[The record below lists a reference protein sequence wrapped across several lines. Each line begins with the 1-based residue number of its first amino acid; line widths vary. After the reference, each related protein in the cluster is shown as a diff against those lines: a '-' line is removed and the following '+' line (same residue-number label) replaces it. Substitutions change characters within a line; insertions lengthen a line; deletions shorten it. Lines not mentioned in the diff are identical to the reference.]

1 MAVNL
6 GDLLVRENLITRQQL
21 RQALEFQRV
30 HGGRLG
36 YCLIQL
42 GWVTGDD
49 ISSILCRQF
58 GLPSINLPFFKVDP
72 SIVKLIPPETARKYQ
87 VLPLSREG
95 STLTVAT
102 IDPTD
107 VLAMDD
113 LQFMT
118 GFTIEPVVAAESAI
132 RGAIRTHYGAGRP
145 PELKQGDAGVSVESG
160 PTATRDQP
168 ESGRA
173 RQASV
178 AMEDLGR
185 AAREAPVVKLVNRIL
200 SSALK
205 QGASDIHIE
214 PYEHELR
221 VRFRIDGLLSTFMT
235 PPRSQKD
242 AVTSR
247 IKIMAKLDI
256 SEKRLPQ
263 DGRMKIRLTKEGR
276 VGDLDL
282 RVSVLPT
289 LHGEK
294 VVLRLLDRDRLMLDM
309 TQLGFEPNSL
319 RRFEAAILKPY
330 GMVLVTGPTGS
341 GKTSTLYSSIT
352 RLNRMETN
360 ILTAEDPVEFNL
372 PGINQVQVREQI
384 GLTFATALRAFLR
397 QDPNIVLVGEVRD
410 LETAEIAIKAALTG
424 HLVLSTLH
432 TNDAASTVSRLT
444 NMGVEPFLVATS
456 VQVICA
462 QRLVR
467 RICRQC
473 RQAAEPPVESLIE
486 AGFSPSEAPEILTYR
501 GRGCDACNHTGYK
514 GRVGLFEVME
524 IGDGLRELVL
534 RGGTS
539 AQLKRMAIQ
548 DGMITLRASGLQKIR
563 DGVTTLEEILRE
575 TAR

>member
-6 GDLLVRENLITRQQL
+6 GDLLVRENLISRQQL
-21 RQALEFQRV
+21 RQALEYQKV

-36 YCLIQL
+36 YCLIRL
-42 GWVTGDD
+42 GCLTGED
-49 ISSILCRQF
+49 ISAVLCRQF

-72 SIVKLIPPETARKYQ
+72 SVVKLIPPETARKYQ

-95 STLTVAT
+95 TTLTVAT

-118 GFTIEPVVAAESAI
+118 GFTIEPVVAAESAV
-132 RGAIRTHYGAGRP
+132 RGAIRKHYGGGRNLEVGKGGAGAP
-145 PELKQGDAGVSVESG
+145 VESG
-160 PTATRDQP
+160 PTSRDEP
-168 ESGRA
+168 ERGRA
-173 RQASV
+173 NQAPAAV
-178 AMEDLGR
+178 EDLGQ

-214 PYEHELR
+214 PYEQELR
-221 VRFRIDGLLSTFMT
+221 VRFRIDGLLSTVMT
-235 PPRSQKD
+235 PPLSQKD

-263 DGRMKIRLTKEGR
+263 DGRMKIRLTREGR

-309 TQLGFEPNSL
+309 TQLGFEPDSL
-319 RRFEAAILKPY
+319 RRFESAILKPY

-372 PGINQVQVREQI
+372 PGINQVQVKEQI

-456 VQVICA
+456 VHLICA

-473 RQAAEPPVESLIE
+473 RQADELPVESLID
-486 AGFSPSEAPEILTYR
+486 AGFSPSEARNILTYR

-524 IGDGLRELVL
+524 IGDGLRELIL
-534 RGGTS
+534 RGGHS
-539 AQLKRMAIQ
+539 AQLKRAAIQ
-548 DGMITLRASGLQKIR
+548 EGMITLRASGLQKIR
-563 DGVTTLEEILRE
+563 DGVTTLGEILRE

>member
-1 MAVNL
+1 MAARL
-6 GDLLVRENLITRQQL
+6 GDLLVREKLISRQQL
-21 RQALEFQRV
+21 RQALEYQRV

-42 GWVTGDD
+42 GWVTGED
-49 ISSILCRQF
+49 ISAILCRQF
-58 GLPSINLPFFKVDP
+58 GLPSINLSFFKVDP
-72 SIVKLIPPETARKYQ
+72 SVVKLIPPETAWKYQ

-102 IDPTD
+102 IDPSD

-132 RGAIRTHYGAGRP
+132 RGAIRKHYGDDGRTL
-145 PELKQGDAGVSVESG
+145 ELKQGVGEASAESVPAVVREPGRDSSPEGRIATEGPGQAAG
-160 PTATRDQP
+160 
-168 ESGRA
+168 
-173 RQASV
+173 
-178 AMEDLGR
+178 
-185 AAREAPVVKLVNRIL
+185 EAPVVKLVNRIL
-200 SSALK
+200 SSALT

-214 PYEHELR
+214 PYEQELR
-221 VRFRIDGLLSTFMT
+221 VRFRIDGLLSTVMT
-235 PPRSQKD
+235 PALSQKD
-242 AVTSR
+242 ALTSR

-263 DGRMKIRLTKEGR
+263 DGRTKIRLTKEGR

-309 TQLGFEPNSL
+309 TRLGFEPDSL
-319 RRFEAAILKPY
+319 RRFESAILKPY

-372 PGINQVQVREQI
+372 PGINQVQVKEQI

-444 NMGVEPFLVATS
+444 NMGVEPFLVASS
-456 VQVICA
+456 VHLICA

-467 RICRQC
+467 RTCRQC

-486 AGFSPSEAPEILTYR
+486 AGFSPSEAPEIRTYR

-524 IGDGLRELVL
+524 IGDGLRELIL
-534 RGGTS
+534 RGGT
-539 AQLKRMAIQ
+539 ATQLKRMAIQ

>member
-6 GDLLVRENLITRQQL
+6 GDLLVRENLISRQQL
-21 RQALEFQRV
+21 RQALEYQKV

-36 YCLIQL
+36 YCLIRL
-42 GWVTGDD
+42 GCLTGED
-49 ISSILCRQF
+49 ISAVLCRQF

-72 SIVKLIPPETARKYQ
+72 SVVKLIPPETARKYQ

-95 STLTVAT
+95 TTLTVAT

-118 GFTIEPVVAAESAI
+118 GFTIEPVVAAESAV
-132 RGAIRTHYGAGRP
+132 RGAIRKHYGGGRNLEVGKGGAGAP
-145 PELKQGDAGVSVESG
+145 VESG
-160 PTATRDQP
+160 PTSRDEP
-168 ESGRA
+168 ERGRA
-173 RQASV
+173 NQAPAAV
-178 AMEDLGR
+178 EDLGQ

-214 PYEHELR
+214 PYEQELR
-221 VRFRIDGLLSTFMT
+221 VRFRIDGLLSTVMT
-235 PPRSQKD
+235 PPLSQKD

-263 DGRMKIRLTKEGR
+263 DGRMKIRLTREGR

-294 VVLRLLDRDRLMLDM
+294 VVLRLLDRDRLMFDM
-309 TQLGFEPNSL
+309 TQLGFESDSL
-319 RRFEAAILKPY
+319 QRFESAILKPY

-372 PGINQVQVREQI
+372 PGINQVQVKEQI

-456 VQVICA
+456 VHLICA

-473 RQAAEPPVESLIE
+473 RQADELPVESLID
-486 AGFSPSEAPEILTYR
+486 AGFSPSEARNILTYR

-524 IGDGLRELVL
+524 IGDGLRELIL
-534 RGGTS
+534 RGGHS
-539 AQLKRMAIQ
+539 AQLKRAAIQ
-548 DGMITLRASGLQKIR
+548 EGMITLRASGLQKIR
-563 DGVTTLEEILRE
+563 DGVTTLGEILRE

>member
-1 MAVNL
+1 MPVNL
-6 GDLLVRENLITRQQL
+6 GDLLVRENLISRQQL
-21 RQALEFQRV
+21 RQALEYQRV

-42 GWVTGDD
+42 GWVTGED
-49 ISSILCRQF
+49 ISAILCRQF
-58 GLPSINLPFFKVDP
+58 GLPSINLPVFKVNP
-72 SIVKLIPPETARKYQ
+72 SVVRLIPPETARKYQ

-132 RGAIRTHYGAGRP
+132 RGAIRKHYGGGRTR
-145 PELKQGDAGVSVESG
+145 ETRQGGEGASVESV
-160 PTATRDQP
+160 PAARDELERGKAKP
-168 ESGRA
+168 A
-173 RQASV
+173 PV
-178 AMEDLGR
+178 AIDDRGQ

-214 PYEHELR
+214 PYEQELR
-221 VRFRIDGLLSTFMT
+221 VRFRIDGLLSTVMT
-235 PPRSQKD
+235 PPLNQKD

-263 DGRMKIRLTKEGR
+263 DGRMKIRLTREGR

-309 TQLGFEPNSL
+309 TQLGFEPDSL
-319 RRFEAAILKPY
+319 RRFESAILKPY

-372 PGINQVQVREQI
+372 PGINQVQVKEQI

-456 VQVICA
+456 VHLICA

-473 RQAAEPPVESLIE
+473 RQAAEPPVESLID
-486 AGFSPSEAPEILTYR
+486 AGFDPSEASRIPTYR

-524 IGDGLRELVL
+524 IGDGLRDLIL

-539 AQLKRMAIQ
+539 AQLKQMAIR
-548 DGMITLRASGLQKIR
+548 DGMSTLRASGLQKIR

-575 TAR
+575 TAG

>member
-1 MAVNL
+1 MPVNL
-6 GDLLVRENLITRQQL
+6 GDLLVRENLISRQQL
-21 RQALEFQRV
+21 RRALEYQRV

-36 YCLIQL
+36 YCLIRL

-49 ISSILCRQF
+49 ISAILCRQF
-58 GLPSINLPFFKVDP
+58 GLPSINLPVFRVNP
-72 SIVKLIPPETARKYQ
+72 SVVRLIPPETARKYQ

-132 RGAIRTHYGAGRP
+132 RGAILKHYGGGRTR
-145 PELKQGDAGVSVESG
+145 ETGQGGADASVESV
-160 PTATRDQP
+160 PAARDELERGKAEP
-168 ESGRA
+168 APVAIDDRGEAA
-173 RQASV
+173 RQ
-178 AMEDLGR
+178 
-185 AAREAPVVKLVNRIL
+185 APVVKLVNRIL

-214 PYEHELR
+214 PYEQELR
-221 VRFRIDGLLSTFMT
+221 VRFRIDGLLSTVMT
-235 PPRSQKD
+235 PPLSQKD

-263 DGRMKIRLTKEGR
+263 DGRMKIRLTREGR

-309 TQLGFEPNSL
+309 TQLGFEPDSL
-319 RRFEAAILKPY
+319 RRFESAILKPY

-372 PGINQVQVREQI
+372 PGINQVQVKEQI

-456 VQVICA
+456 VHLICA

-473 RQAAEPPVESLIE
+473 RQAAEPPVESLID
-486 AGFSPSEAPEILTYR
+486 AGFDPSEASRIPTYR

-524 IGDGLRELVL
+524 IGDGLRDLIL

-539 AQLKRMAIQ
+539 TQLKRMAIQ

-563 DGVTTLEEILRE
+563 DGVTTLDEILRE

>member
-1 MAVNL
+1 MPVNL
-6 GDLLVRENLITRQQL
+6 GDLLVRESLISRQQL
-21 RQALEFQRV
+21 RRALEYQRV

-49 ISSILCRQF
+49 ISAVLCRQF
-58 GLPSINLPFFKVDP
+58 GLPSINLPVFRVNP
-72 SIVKLIPPETARKYQ
+72 SVVRLIPPETARKYQ

-132 RGAIRTHYGAGRP
+132 RGAIRKHYGGGRAR
-145 PELKQGDAGVSVESG
+145 ETRQGGADASVESV
-160 PTATRDQP
+160 PAARDELERDRAEP
-168 ESGRA
+168 APVAIDDRGEAA
-173 RQASV
+173 RQ
-178 AMEDLGR
+178 
-185 AAREAPVVKLVNRIL
+185 APVVKLVNRIL
-200 SSALK
+200 SSALE

-214 PYEHELR
+214 PYEQELR
-221 VRFRIDGLLSTFMT
+221 VRFRIDGLLSTVMT
-235 PPRSQKD
+235 PPLSQKD

-263 DGRMKIRLTKEGR
+263 DGRMKIRLNREGR

-309 TQLGFEPNSL
+309 TQLGFEPDSL
-319 RRFEAAILKPY
+319 RRFESAILKPY

-372 PGINQVQVREQI
+372 PGINQVQVKEQI

-456 VQVICA
+456 VHLICA

-473 RQAAEPPVESLIE
+473 RQAAEPPVESLID
-486 AGFSPSEAPEILTYR
+486 AGFDPSEASRIPTYR

-524 IGDGLRELVL
+524 IGDGLRDLIL

-539 AQLKRMAIQ
+539 TQLKRMAIQ
-548 DGMITLRASGLQKIR
+548 EGMITLRASGLQKIR
-563 DGVTTLEEILRE
+563 DGVTTLDEILRE

>member
-1 MAVNL
+1 MAVKL
-6 GDLLVRENLITRQQL
+6 GDLLVRENLISRQQL
-21 RQALEFQRV
+21 RQALEYQKV

-36 YCLIQL
+36 YCLIRL
-42 GWVTGDD
+42 GWVTGED
-49 ISSILCRQF
+49 ISAILCRQF

-72 SIVKLIPPETARKYQ
+72 SVVKLIPPETARKYQ

-95 STLTVAT
+95 STLAVAT
-102 IDPTD
+102 VDPSD

-132 RGAIRTHYGAGRP
+132 RGAIRKHYGAGP
-145 PELKQGDAGVSVESG
+145 TLELKQGGAGASVGDG
-160 PTATRDQP
+160 PAARDEP
-168 ESGRA
+168 ERGRA
-173 RQASV
+173 GQAPV
-178 AMEDLGR
+178 AMEDPGQ

-214 PYEHELR
+214 PYEQELR
-221 VRFRIDGLLSTFMT
+221 VRFRIDGLLSTIMT
-235 PPRSQKD
+235 PPLSQKD

-247 IKIMAKLDI
+247 IKVMANLDI

-309 TQLGFEPNSL
+309 TQLGFEPDSL
-319 RRFEAAILKPY
+319 RRFESAILKPY

-372 PGINQVQVREQI
+372 PGINQVQVKEQI
-384 GLTFATALRAFLR
+384 GFTFATALRSFLR
-397 QDPNIVLVGEVRD
+397 QDPNIVLVGEMRD

-456 VQVICA
+456 VHLICA

-473 RQAAEPPVESLIE
+473 RQAARPPVESLID
-486 AGFSPSEAPEILTYR
+486 AGFSASEAPEIVTYR

-524 IGDGLRELVL
+524 IGDGLRELIL
-534 RGGTS
+534 RGGNST
-539 AQLKRMAIQ
+539 QLKQTAIR

-575 TAR
+575 TAG

>member
-6 GDLLVRENLITRQQL
+6 GDLLVRENLISRQQL
-21 RQALEFQRV
+21 RQALEYQRG

-42 GWVTGDD
+42 GWVTGED
-49 ISSILCRQF
+49 ISAILCRQF

-107 VLAMDD
+107 ILAMDD

-132 RGAIRTHYGAGRP
+132 RGAIRKHYGAGLAL
-145 PELKQGDAGVSVESG
+145 ELKQGGAGASVESRE
-160 PTATRDQP
+160 AARDEP
-168 ESGRA
+168 ERGGGK
-173 RQASV
+173 QAPAAV
-178 AMEDLGR
+178 EDLGQ

-214 PYEHELR
+214 PYEQELR
-221 VRFRIDGLLSTFMT
+221 VRFRIDGLLSTVMT
-235 PPRSQKD
+235 PPLSQKD

-276 VGDLDL
+276 VADLDL

-309 TQLGFEPNSL
+309 TQLGFEPDSL

-372 PGINQVQVREQI
+372 PGINQVQVKEQI
-384 GLTFATALRAFLR
+384 GLTFAAALRAFLR

-432 TNDAASTVSRLT
+432 TNDAASTVSRLA

-456 VQVICA
+456 VHLICA

-473 RQAAEPPVESLIE
+473 RQAAELPVESLIE
-486 AGFSPSEAPEILTYR
+486 AGFSPSEAPEILTCR
-501 GRGCDACNHTGYK
+501 GRGCDACNYTGYK

-524 IGDGLRELVL
+524 IGDVLRELIL

-539 AQLKRMAIQ
+539 AQLKQTAIQ

-563 DGVTTLEEILRE
+563 DGITTLEEILRE

>member
-1 MAVNL
+1 MAANL
-6 GDLLVRENLITRQQL
+6 GDLLVRENLISRQQL
-21 RQALEFQRV
+21 RQALEYQRV

-36 YCLIQL
+36 YCLIRL
-42 GWVTGDD
+42 GWVSGED
-49 ISSILCRQF
+49 ISAILCRQF

-72 SIVKLIPPETARKYQ
+72 SVVKLIPPETARKYQ
-87 VLPLSREG
+87 VLPLSRKG
-95 STLTVAT
+95 STLTVAA

-132 RGAIRTHYGAGRP
+132 RAAVRKHYGGGPTQELEPAG
-145 PELKQGDAGVSVESG
+145 AGASLESG
-160 PTATRDQP
+160 PAARDDLERSRAT
-168 ESGRA
+168 
-173 RQASV
+173 QAPV
-178 AMEDLGR
+178 AMEDAGQ
-185 AAREAPVVKLVNRIL
+185 ATEEAPVVKLVNRIL

-214 PYEHELR
+214 PYEQELR
-221 VRFRIDGLLSTFMT
+221 VRFRIDGLLSTVMT
-235 PPRSQKD
+235 PPLSQKD

-247 IKIMAKLDI
+247 IKILAKLDI

-263 DGRMKIRLTKEGR
+263 DGRMKIRLAREGR
-276 VGDLDL
+276 VADLDL

-294 VVLRLLDRDRLMLDM
+294 VVLRLLDRDRLVLDM
-309 TQLGFEPNSL
+309 TRLGFEPDSL
-319 RRFEAAILKPY
+319 RRFESAILKPY

-372 PGINQVQVREQI
+372 PGINQVQVKEPI
-384 GLTFATALRAFLR
+384 GLSFATALRAFLR
-397 QDPNIVLVGEVRD
+397 QDPNIVLVGEMRD

-456 VQVICA
+456 VHLICA

-486 AGFSPSEAPEILTYR
+486 AGFSPSEAPEILTWR
-501 GRGCDACNHTGYK
+501 GPGCDACNRTGYK

-524 IGDGLRELVL
+524 IGDGLRELIL
-534 RGGTS
+534 RGGTA
-539 AQLKRMAIQ
+539 AQLKQMAIRE
-548 DGMITLRASGLQKIR
+548 GMITLRASGLQKIR

>member
-6 GDLLVRENLITRQQL
+6 GDLLVRENLISRQQL
-21 RQALEFQRV
+21 RQALAYQKV

-36 YCLIQL
+36 HCLIRL
-42 GWVTGDD
+42 GWVTGED
-49 ISSILCRQF
+49 ISAILCRQF

-72 SIVKLIPPETARKYQ
+72 SAVKLIPPETARKYQ

-95 STLTVAT
+95 TTLTVAT

-107 VLAMDD
+107 VPAMDD

-118 GFTIEPVVAAESAI
+118 GFTIEPVVAAESAV
-132 RGAIRTHYGAGRP
+132 RGAIRKHYGPGP
-145 PELKQGDAGVSVESG
+145 TLELKQAGAGGTVESG
-160 PTATRDQP
+160 PGVRDEP
-168 ESGRA
+168 ERDRA
-173 RQASV
+173 GQAPV
-178 AMEDLGR
+178 AMEDPGQT
-185 AAREAPVVKLVNRIL
+185 AGEAPVVQLVNRIL

-214 PYEHELR
+214 PYEQELR
-221 VRFRIDGLLSTFMT
+221 VRFRIDGLLSTVMT
-235 PPRSQKD
+235 PPLSQKD

-263 DGRMKIRLTKEGR
+263 DGRMKIRLTNEGR
-276 VGDLDL
+276 AGDLDL

-309 TQLGFEPNSL
+309 TQLGFEPDSL
-319 RRFEAAILKPY
+319 RRFESAILKPY

-372 PGINQVQVREQI
+372 TGINQLQVKEQI

-397 QDPNIVLVGEVRD
+397 QDPNIVLVGEMRD

-432 TNDAASTVSRLT
+432 TNDAASTVIRLT
-444 NMGVEPFLVATS
+444 NMGVEPFLVASS
-456 VQVICA
+456 VHLICA

-473 RQAAEPPVESLIE
+473 RQAAQPPVESLIE
-486 AGFSPSEAPEILTYR
+486 AGFSPSEAPAVLTYR

-524 IGDGLRELVL
+524 IGDGLRELIL
-534 RGGTS
+534 RGGSS
-539 AQLKRMAIQ
+539 AQLKQTAIQ

>member
-6 GDLLVRENLITRQQL
+6 GDLLVRENLISRQQL
-21 RQALEFQRV
+21 RQAVEYQRI

-42 GWVTGDD
+42 GWVTGED
-49 ISSILCRQF
+49 ISAILCRQF

-72 SIVKLIPPETARKYQ
+72 SSVKLIPPETARKYQ
-87 VLPLSREG
+87 VLPLSRDG

-118 GFTIEPVVAAESAI
+118 GFTIEPVVAAESAV
-132 RGAIRTHYGAGRP
+132 RGAIRKHYGGGRSL
-145 PELKQGDAGVSVESG
+145 ELKQGGAGSSVESR
-160 PTATRDQP
+160 AASRDEP
-168 ESGRA
+168 ERGRA
-173 RQASV
+173 EQAPA
-178 AMEDLGR
+178 AMEDLGQ

-214 PYEHELR
+214 PYEQELR
-221 VRFRIDGLLSTFMT
+221 VRFRIDGRLSTVMT
-235 PPRSQKD
+235 PPLSQKD

-263 DGRMKIRLTKEGR
+263 DGRMKIRLAKGGR

-309 TQLGFEPNSL
+309 TQLGFEPDSL

-352 RLNRMETN
+352 SLNRMETN

-372 PGINQVQVREQI
+372 PGINQVQVKEQI

-410 LETAEIAIKAALTG
+410 LETAEIAIRAALTG

-432 TNDAASTVSRLT
+432 TNDAASTVSRLA

-456 VQVICA
+456 VHLICA

-473 RQAAEPPVESLIE
+473 RQAAELPVESLIE

-524 IGDGLRELVL
+524 IGDGLRELIL

-539 AQLKRMAIQ
+539 ARLKQMAIQ

>member
-1 MAVNL
+1 MAAKL
-6 GDLLVRENLITRQQL
+6 GDLLVQENLISRQQL
-21 RQALEFQRV
+21 RRALEYQRV

-42 GWVTGDD
+42 GWVTGED
-49 ISSILCRQF
+49 ISAILCRQF
-58 GLPSINLPFFKVDP
+58 GLPSINLPVFEVDP
-72 SIVKLIPPETARKYQ
+72 SVVGLIPPETARKYQ

-95 STLTVAT
+95 STLTIAT

-107 VLAMDD
+107 VPAMDD

-132 RGAIRTHYGAGRP
+132 REAIRKHYGGGRSL
-145 PELKQGDAGVSVESG
+145 ELEQGDGETTAGSG
-160 PTATRDQP
+160 LPAGSEPGRGRSADGAAATAD
-168 ESGRA
+168 SG
-173 RQASV
+173 
-178 AMEDLGR
+178 L
-185 AAREAPVVKLVNRIL
+185 AAEEAPVVKLVNRIL
-200 SSALK
+200 SAALE

-214 PYEHELR
+214 PYEREFR
-221 VRFRIDGLLSTFMT
+221 VRFRIDGLLSTVMT
-235 PPRSQKD
+235 PPLSLKD

-247 IKIMAKLDI
+247 IKIMAQMDI

-263 DGRMKIRLTKEGR
+263 DGRMKIRLKKEGR
-276 VGDLDL
+276 GGDLDL

-294 VVLRLLDRDRLMLDM
+294 VVLRLLDRDRLMLEM
-309 TQLGFEPNSL
+309 TQLGFEPRSL
-319 RRFEAAILKPY
+319 RKFESAILKPY

-352 RLNRMETN
+352 RLNRTETN

-372 PGINQVQVREQI
+372 PGINQVQVKEQI
-384 GLTFATALRAFLR
+384 GLTFAAALRAFLR

-410 LETAEIAIKAALTG
+410 LETAEIAVKAALTG

-456 VQVICA
+456 VHLICA

-473 RQAAEPPVESLIE
+473 RQATEPPVESLIE
-486 AGFSPSEAPEILTYR
+486 AGFPPREAPEIPTCR
-501 GRGCDACNHTGYK
+501 GRGCDACNHSGYK

-524 IGDGLRELVL
+524 IGDGLRELIL

-539 AQLKRMAIQ
+539 AQIRQRAVQ
-548 DGMITLRASGLQKIR
+548 EGMITLRASGLQKIR
-563 DGVTTLEEILRE
+563 DGVTTLEEVLRE
-575 TAR
+575 TVW

>member
-6 GDLLVRENLITRQQL
+6 GDLLVRENLISPQQL
-21 RQALEFQRV
+21 RQALEYQKV

-36 YCLIQL
+36 YCLIRL
-42 GWVTGDD
+42 GWVTGED
-49 ISSILCRQF
+49 ISAILCRQF

-72 SIVKLIPPETARKYQ
+72 SVVKLIPPETARKYQ

-95 STLTVAT
+95 TTLTVAAV
-102 IDPTD
+102 DPTD

-118 GFTIEPVVAAESAI
+118 GFTIEPVVAAESAV
-132 RGAIRTHYGAGRP
+132 RGAIRKHYGAGRT
-145 PELKQGDAGVSVESG
+145 LDRKQKASGASLESG
-160 PTATRDQP
+160 PAVRDEP
-168 ESGRA
+168 ERRRT
-173 RQASV
+173 RQAPV
-178 AMEDLGR
+178 AMEDLGQ
-185 AAREAPVVKLVNRIL
+185 AAREAPVVNLVNRIL
-200 SSALK
+200 SGALK

-214 PYEHELR
+214 PYEQELR
-221 VRFRIDGLLSTFMT
+221 VRFRIDGLLSTVMT
-235 PPRSQKD
+235 PPLSQKD

-263 DGRMKIRLTKEGR
+263 DGRMKIRLAKEGR
-276 VGDLDL
+276 VADLDL

-309 TQLGFEPNSL
+309 TQLGFEPDSL
-319 RRFEAAILKPY
+319 RRFESAILKPY

-372 PGINQVQVREQI
+372 PGINQVQVKEQI
-384 GLTFATALRAFLR
+384 GLTFATALRSFLR
-397 QDPNIVLVGEVRD
+397 QDPNIVLVGEMRD

-432 TNDAASTVSRLT
+432 TNDAATTVSRLT

-456 VQVICA
+456 VHLICA

-473 RQAAEPPVESLIE
+473 RQAAEPPIESLID
-486 AGFSPSEAPEILTYR
+486 AGFSPAEAPEIATYR

-524 IGDGLRELVL
+524 IGDGLRELIL
-534 RGGTS
+534 RGGNS
-539 AQLKRMAIQ
+539 ARLKQAAIR

-575 TAR
+575 TAG

>member
-1 MAVNL
+1 MAAKL
-6 GDLLVRENLITRQQL
+6 GDLLVTENLITRQQL
-21 RQALEFQRV
+21 GKALEYQRV
-30 HGGRLG
+30 RGGRLG

-42 GWVTGDD
+42 GWVTGED
-49 ISSILCRQF
+49 ISAILSRQF
-58 GLPSINLPFFKVDP
+58 GLPSINLPFFEVDP
-72 SIVKLIPPETARKYQ
+72 SIVKLIPLETARKYQ
-87 VLPLSREG
+87 VLPLSRAG
-95 STLTVAT
+95 STLTIAT

-107 VLAMDD
+107 VFAIDD

-118 GFTIEPVVAAESAI
+118 GFTIEPVVVAESAI
-132 RGAIRTHYGAGRP
+132 REAIQKYYGAGP
-145 PELKQGDAGVSVESG
+145 TPELKQGGAGATVESG
-160 PTATRDQP
+160 QPAGSEPGMGSATDRLIPP
-168 ESGRA
+168 ENSG
-173 RQASV
+173 QAD
-178 AMEDLGR
+178 E
-185 AAREAPVVKLVNRIL
+185 EAPIVKLVNRIL

-214 PYEHELR
+214 PYEQELR
-221 VRFRIDGLLSTFMT
+221 VRFRIDGLLSTVMT
-235 PPRSQKD
+235 PPLSLKD

-263 DGRMKIRLTKEGR
+263 DGRMKIRMKKEGR

-309 TQLGFEPNSL
+309 TQLGFESESL
-319 RRFEAAILKPY
+319 RRFESAILKPY

-352 RLNRMETN
+352 RLNRTDTN

-372 PGINQVQVREQI
+372 PGINQVQVKEQI

-444 NMGVEPFLVATS
+444 NMGVESFLVATS
-456 VQVICA
+456 VHLICA
-462 QRLVR
+462 QRLIR

-473 RQAAEPPVESLIE
+473 RQADDPPVEALID
-486 AGFSPSEAPEILTYR
+486 AGFAPAEAREILTYR

-514 GRVGLFEVME
+514 GRLGLFEVME
-524 IGDGLRELVL
+524 IGDGLRELIL
-534 RGGTS
+534 RGGSS
-539 AQLKRMAIQ
+539 AQLKQKAIQ
-548 DGMITLRASGLQKIR
+548 GGMITLRASGLQKIR
-563 DGVTTLEEILRE
+563 DGVTTLEEVLRE
-575 TAR
+575 TVK

>member
-1 MAVNL
+1 MAVKL
-6 GDLLVRENLITRQQL
+6 GDLLVRENLISRQQL
-21 RQALEFQRV
+21 RQALEYQKV

-36 YCLIQL
+36 YCLIRL
-42 GWVTGDD
+42 GWVTGED
-49 ISSILCRQF
+49 ISAILCRQF

-72 SIVKLIPPETARKYQ
+72 SVVNLIPPATARKYQ

-95 STLTVAT
+95 TTLTVAT

-132 RGAIRTHYGAGRP
+132 RGAIRKHYGAGRTL
-145 PELKQGDAGVSVESG
+145 ELKEGGAGASVEGG
-160 PTATRDQP
+160 PAVVREPGRHSSPEGRIAT
-168 ESGRA
+168 
-173 RQASV
+173 
-178 AMEDLGR
+178 EDLGQ

-214 PYEHELR
+214 PYEQELR
-221 VRFRIDGLLSTFMT
+221 VRFRIDGLLRTVMT
-235 PPRSQKD
+235 PPLSQKD

-294 VVLRLLDRDRLMLDM
+294 VVLRLLDRDRLVLDM
-309 TQLGFEPNSL
+309 TQLGFEPDSL
-319 RRFEAAILKPY
+319 RRFESAILKPY

-372 PGINQVQVREQI
+372 PGINQVQVKEQI
-384 GLTFATALRAFLR
+384 GFTFATALRSFLR
-397 QDPNIVLVGEVRD
+397 QDPNIVLVGEMRD

-456 VQVICA
+456 VHLICA

-473 RQAAEPPVESLIE
+473 RQAARPPVESLIE
-486 AGFSPSEAPEILTYR
+486 AGFSPSDAPQIVTYR
-501 GRGCDACNHTGYK
+501 GRGCGACNHTGYK

-524 IGDGLRELVL
+524 IGDGLRELIL
-534 RGGTS
+534 RGGDS
-539 AQLKRMAIQ
+539 AQLKQTAIR

-575 TAR
+575 TAG

>member
-1 MAVNL
+1 MPVNL
-6 GDLLVRENLITRQQL
+6 GDLLVRENLISRQQL
-21 RQALEFQRV
+21 RQALEYRRV

-42 GWVTGDD
+42 GWVTGED
-49 ISSILCRQF
+49 ISAILCRQF
-58 GLPSINLPFFKVDP
+58 GLPSINLPVFKVHP
-72 SIVKLIPPETARKYQ
+72 SVVRLIPPETARKYQ

-132 RGAIRTHYGAGRP
+132 RGAIRKHYGGGRTREPRQGGAG
-145 PELKQGDAGVSVESG
+145 ASVESV
-160 PTATRDQP
+160 PAARDELERGKAKP
-168 ESGRA
+168 
-173 RQASV
+173 ASV
-178 AMEDLGR
+178 AVDDQGQ
-185 AAREAPVVKLVNRIL
+185 AAGEAPVVKLVNRIL
-200 SSALK
+200 ASALK

-214 PYEHELR
+214 PYEQELR
-221 VRFRIDGLLSTFMT
+221 VRFRIDGLLSTVMT
-235 PPRSQKD
+235 PPLSQKD

-247 IKIMAKLDI
+247 IKIMARLDI

-263 DGRMKIRLTKEGR
+263 DGRMKIRLTREGR

-309 TQLGFEPNSL
+309 TRLGFEPDSL
-319 RRFEAAILKPY
+319 RRFESAILKPY

-372 PGINQVQVREQI
+372 PGINQVQVKEQI

-456 VQVICA
+456 VHLICA

-473 RQAAEPPVESLIE
+473 RQAAEPPVESLID
-486 AGFSPSEAPEILTYR
+486 AGFDPSEAARIPTYR

-524 IGDGLRELVL
+524 IGDGLRDLIL
-534 RGGTS
+534 RGGT
-539 AQLKRMAIQ
+539 ATQLKRMAIR

-575 TAR
+575 TAG

>member
-1 MAVNL
+1 MPVNL
-6 GDLLVRENLITRQQL
+6 GDLLVRENLISRQQL
-21 RQALEFQRV
+21 RRALEYQRV

-49 ISSILCRQF
+49 ISAILCRQF
-58 GLPSINLPFFKVDP
+58 GLPSINLPVFRVNP
-72 SIVKLIPPETARKYQ
+72 SVVRLIPPETARKYQ

-132 RGAIRTHYGAGRP
+132 RGAIQKHYGGGRAR
-145 PELKQGDAGVSVESG
+145 ETGQGGADASVESV
-160 PTATRDQP
+160 PAARDELERDRAEP
-168 ESGRA
+168 APVAIDDRGEAA
-173 RQASV
+173 RQ
-178 AMEDLGR
+178 
-185 AAREAPVVKLVNRIL
+185 APVVKLVNRIL
-200 SSALK
+200 SSALE

-214 PYEHELR
+214 PYEQELR
-221 VRFRIDGLLSTFMT
+221 VRFRIDGLLSTVMT
-235 PPRSQKD
+235 PPLSQKD
-242 AVTSR
+242 ALTSR

-263 DGRMKIRLTKEGR
+263 DGRMKIRLTREGR

-309 TQLGFEPNSL
+309 TQLGFEPDSL
-319 RRFEAAILKPY
+319 RRFESAILKPY

-372 PGINQVQVREQI
+372 PGINQVQVKEQI

-456 VQVICA
+456 VHLICA

-473 RQAAEPPVESLIE
+473 RQAAEPPVESLID
-486 AGFSPSEAPEILTYR
+486 AGFDPSEASRIPTYR

-524 IGDGLRELVL
+524 IGDGLRDLIL

-539 AQLKRMAIQ
+539 TQLKRMAIQ

-563 DGVTTLEEILRE
+563 DGVTTLDEILRE

>member
-6 GDLLVRENLITRQQL
+6 GDLLVRENLISRQQL
-21 RQALEFQRV
+21 RQALEYQKV

-36 YCLIQL
+36 YCLIRL
-42 GWVTGDD
+42 GCVTGED
-49 ISSILCRQF
+49 ISAVLCRQF
-58 GLPSINLPFFKVDP
+58 GLPSINLPFFTVDP
-72 SIVKLIPPETARKYQ
+72 SVVKLIPPETARKYQ

-95 STLTVAT
+95 TTLTVAT

-132 RGAIRTHYGAGRP
+132 RGAIRKHYGGGRNLEVGKGGRGAP
-145 PELKQGDAGVSVESG
+145 VESG
-160 PTATRDQP
+160 PTSRDEP
-168 ESGRA
+168 ERGRA
-173 RQASV
+173 NQAPAAV
-178 AMEDLGR
+178 EDLGQ

-214 PYEHELR
+214 PYEQELR
-221 VRFRIDGLLSTFMT
+221 VRFRIDGLLSTVMT
-235 PPRSQKD
+235 PPLSQKD

-263 DGRMKIRLTKEGR
+263 DGRMKIRLAREGR

-294 VVLRLLDRDRLMLDM
+294 LVLRLLDRDRLMFDM
-309 TQLGFEPNSL
+309 TQLGFEPDSL
-319 RRFEAAILKPY
+319 RRFESAILKPY

-372 PGINQVQVREQI
+372 PGINQVQVKEQI

-456 VQVICA
+456 VHLICA

-473 RQAAEPPVESLIE
+473 RQADELPVESLIH
-486 AGFSPSEAPEILTYR
+486 AGFSPSEAREILTYR

-524 IGDGLRELVL
+524 IGDGLRELIL
-534 RGGTS
+534 RGGHS
-539 AQLKRMAIQ
+539 AQLKRTAIQ
-548 DGMITLRASGLQKIR
+548 EGMITLRASGLQKIR
-563 DGVTTLEEILRE
+563 DGVTTLGEILRE

>member
-1 MAVNL
+1 MAAKL
-6 GDLLVRENLITRQQL
+6 GDLLVTENLITRQQL
-21 RQALEFQRV
+21 GKALEYQRV
-30 HGGRLG
+30 RGGRLG

-42 GWVTGDD
+42 GWVTGED
-49 ISSILCRQF
+49 ISAILCRQF
-58 GLPSINLPFFKVDP
+58 GLPSINLPFFEVDP
-72 SIVKLIPPETARKYQ
+72 SIVKLIPLETARKYQ
-87 VLPLSREG
+87 VLPLSRAG
-95 STLTVAT
+95 STLTIAT

-107 VLAMDD
+107 VFAMDD

-118 GFTIEPVVAAESAI
+118 GFTIEPVVVAESAI
-132 RGAIRTHYGAGRP
+132 REAIQKYYGAGP
-145 PELKQGDAGVSVESG
+145 TPELKQGGAGATVESG
-160 PTATRDQP
+160 QPAGSEPGMGSATDRLIPP
-168 ESGRA
+168 EDSG
-173 RQASV
+173 QAD
-178 AMEDLGR
+178 E
-185 AAREAPVVKLVNRIL
+185 EAPVVKLVNRIL

-214 PYEHELR
+214 PYEQELR
-221 VRFRIDGLLSTFMT
+221 VRFRIDGLLSTVMT
-235 PPRSQKD
+235 PPLSLKD
-242 AVTSR
+242 TVTSR

-263 DGRMKIRLTKEGR
+263 DGRMKIRMKKEGR

-309 TQLGFEPNSL
+309 TQLGFESESL
-319 RRFEAAILKPY
+319 RRFESAILKPY

-352 RLNRMETN
+352 RLNRTDTN

-372 PGINQVQVREQI
+372 PGINQVQVKEQI

-444 NMGVEPFLVATS
+444 NMGVESFLVATS
-456 VQVICA
+456 VHLICA
-462 QRLVR
+462 QRLIR

-473 RQAAEPPVESLIE
+473 RQADDPPVEALID
-486 AGFSPSEAPEILTYR
+486 AGFAPSEAREILTYR

-524 IGDGLRELVL
+524 IGDGLRELIL
-534 RGGTS
+534 RGGSS
-539 AQLKRMAIQ
+539 AQLKQKAIQ
-548 DGMITLRASGLQKIR
+548 GGMITLRASGLQKIR
-563 DGVTTLEEILRE
+563 DGVTTLEEVLRE
-575 TAR
+575 TVK

>member
-6 GDLLVRENLITRQQL
+6 GDLLVRENLISRQQL
-21 RQALEFQRV
+21 RQALEYQKV

-36 YCLIQL
+36 YCLIRL
-42 GWVTGDD
+42 GWVTGEDV
-49 ISSILCRQF
+49 SAILCRQF

-72 SIVKLIPPETARKYQ
+72 SVVKLIPPETARKYQ

-95 STLTVAT
+95 TTLTVAA

-118 GFTIEPVVAAESAI
+118 GFTIEPVVAAESAV
-132 RGAIRTHYGAGRP
+132 RGAIRKHYGAARTL
-145 PELKQGDAGVSVESG
+145 ELEQGGTGASVESG
-160 PTATRDQP
+160 PAVRDEP
-168 ESGRA
+168 ERGRA
-173 RQASV
+173 RQAPV
-178 AMEDLGR
+178 ATEDPGQP
-185 AAREAPVVKLVNRIL
+185 AGEAPVVKLVNRIL

-214 PYEHELR
+214 PYEQELR
-221 VRFRIDGLLSTFMT
+221 VRFRIDGLLSTVMT
-235 PPRSQKD
+235 PPLSLKD

-247 IKIMAKLDI
+247 IKIMARLDI

-263 DGRMKIRLTKEGR
+263 DGRMKIRLAKEGR

-294 VVLRLLDRDRLMLDM
+294 VVLRLLDRDRLKLDM
-309 TQLGFEPNSL
+309 TQLGFEPDSL
-319 RRFEAAILKPY
+319 RRFESAILKPY

-372 PGINQVQVREQI
+372 PGINQVQVKEQI

-397 QDPNIVLVGEVRD
+397 QDPNIVLVGEMRD

-432 TNDAASTVSRLT
+432 TNDAASTVIRLT

-456 VQVICA
+456 VHLICA

-473 RQAAEPPVESLIE
+473 RQAAQPPVESLIE
-486 AGFSPSEAPEILTYR
+486 AGFSPSEASDILTCR
-501 GRGCDACNHTGYK
+501 GRGCEACNHTGYK

-524 IGDGLRELVL
+524 IGDGLRDLIL
-534 RGGTS
+534 RGGNS
-539 AQLKRMAIQ
+539 AQLKRAAIQ
-548 DGMITLRASGLQKIR
+548 EGMITLRASGLQKIR

-575 TAR
+575 TAG

>member
-1 MAVNL
+1 MPVNL
-6 GDLLVRENLITRQQL
+6 GDLLVRENLISRQQL
-21 RQALEFQRV
+21 RRALEYQRV

-49 ISSILCRQF
+49 ISAILCRQF
-58 GLPSINLPFFKVDP
+58 GLPSINLPVFRVNP
-72 SIVKLIPPETARKYQ
+72 SVVRLIPPETARKYQ

-132 RGAIRTHYGAGRP
+132 RGAILKHYGGGRTR
-145 PELKQGDAGVSVESG
+145 ETGQGGADPSVESV
-160 PTATRDQP
+160 PAARDELERDRAEP
-168 ESGRA
+168 APVAIDDRGEAA
-173 RQASV
+173 RQ
-178 AMEDLGR
+178 
-185 AAREAPVVKLVNRIL
+185 APVVKLVNRIL
-200 SSALK
+200 SSALE

-214 PYEHELR
+214 PYEQELR
-221 VRFRIDGLLSTFMT
+221 VRFRIDGLLSTVMT
-235 PPRSQKD
+235 PPLSQKD
-242 AVTSR
+242 ALTSR

-263 DGRMKIRLTKEGR
+263 DGRMKIRLTREGR

-309 TQLGFEPNSL
+309 TQLGFEPDSL
-319 RRFEAAILKPY
+319 RRFESAILKPY

-372 PGINQVQVREQI
+372 PGINQVQVKEQI

-456 VQVICA
+456 VHLICA

-473 RQAAEPPVESLIE
+473 RQAAEPPVESLID
-486 AGFSPSEAPEILTYR
+486 AGFDPSEASRIPTYR

-524 IGDGLRELVL
+524 IGDGLRDLIL

-539 AQLKRMAIQ
+539 TQLKRMAIQ

-563 DGVTTLEEILRE
+563 DGVTTLDEILRE

>member
-6 GDLLVRENLITRQQL
+6 GDLLVRENLISRQQL
-21 RQALEFQRV
+21 RQALEYQKV

-36 YCLIQL
+36 YCLIRL
-42 GWVTGDD
+42 GWVTGED
-49 ISSILCRQF
+49 ISAILCRQF

-72 SIVKLIPPETARKYQ
+72 SVVKLIPPATARKYQ
-87 VLPLSREG
+87 VLPLSRDG
-95 STLTVAT
+95 TTLTVAT

-132 RGAIRTHYGAGRP
+132 RGAIRKHYGAGPTLEGGAGASVGDGPAARDE
-145 PELKQGDAGVSVESG
+145 PERSRAKQA
-160 PTATRDQP
+160 P
-168 ESGRA
+168 
-173 RQASV
+173 V
-178 AMEDLGR
+178 AMEDPGQ

-214 PYEHELR
+214 PYEQELR
-221 VRFRIDGLLSTFMT
+221 VRFRIDGLLSTILT
-235 PPRSQKD
+235 PPLSQKD

-247 IKIMAKLDI
+247 IKVMANLDI

-309 TQLGFEPNSL
+309 TQLGFEPDSL
-319 RRFEAAILKPY
+319 RRFESAILKPY

-372 PGINQVQVREQI
+372 PGINQVQVKEQI
-384 GLTFATALRAFLR
+384 GFTFATALRSFLR
-397 QDPNIVLVGEVRD
+397 QDPNIVLVGEMRD

-456 VQVICA
+456 VHLICA

-473 RQAAEPPVESLIE
+473 RQADRPPVESLIE

-524 IGDGLRELVL
+524 IGDGLRELIL
-534 RGGTS
+534 RGGNS
-539 AQLKRMAIQ
+539 AQLKQTAIR

-575 TAR
+575 TAG

>member
-6 GDLLVRENLITRQQL
+6 GDLLVRENLISRQQL
-21 RQALEFQRV
+21 RQALDYQKV

-42 GWVTGDD
+42 GWVTGED
-49 ISSILCRQF
+49 ISAILCRQF

-72 SIVKLIPPETARKYQ
+72 SVVKLIPSATARKYQ

-95 STLTVAT
+95 TTLTVAT

-113 LQFMT
+113 LQFVT

-132 RGAIRTHYGAGRP
+132 RGAIRKHYGAGRTW
-145 PELKQGDAGVSVESG
+145 ELKQGDAGAPVGEG
-160 PTATRDQP
+160 PAARDGP
-168 ESGRA
+168 ERGRA
-173 RQASV
+173 KQAPV
-178 AMEDLGR
+178 AMEDPGQ

-205 QGASDIHIE
+205 EGASDIHIE
-214 PYEHELR
+214 PYEQELR
-221 VRFRIDGLLSTFMT
+221 VRFRIDGLLSTVMT
-235 PPRSQKD
+235 PPLSQKD

-263 DGRMKIRLTKEGR
+263 DGRMKIRLTREGR
-276 VGDLDL
+276 AGDLDL
-282 RVSVLPT
+282 RVSILPT
-289 LHGEK
+289 LHGER
-294 VVLRLLDRDRLMLDM
+294 VVLRLLDRDRLVLDM
-309 TQLGFEPNSL
+309 TQLGFEPDSL
-319 RRFEAAILKPY
+319 RRFESAILKPY

-372 PGINQVQVREQI
+372 PGINQVQVKEQI
-384 GLTFATALRAFLR
+384 GFTFATALRSFLR
-397 QDPNIVLVGEVRD
+397 QDPNIVLVGEMRD

-456 VQVICA
+456 VHLICA

-473 RQAAEPPVESLIE
+473 RQAAQPPVEGLID
-486 AGFSPSEAPEILTYR
+486 AGFSPSEAPRIAIYR
-501 GRGCDACNHTGYK
+501 GRG
-514 GRVGLFEVME
+514 
-524 IGDGLRELVL
+524 
-534 RGGTS
+534 
-539 AQLKRMAIQ
+539 
-548 DGMITLRASGLQKIR
+548 
-563 DGVTTLEEILRE
+563 
-575 TAR
+575 

>member
-1 MAVNL
+1 MPVNL
-6 GDLLVRENLITRQQL
+6 GDLLVRENLISRQQL
-21 RQALEFQRV
+21 RRALEYQRV

-36 YCLIQL
+36 YCLIRL

-49 ISSILCRQF
+49 ISAILCRQF
-58 GLPSINLPFFKVDP
+58 GLPSINLPVFRVNP
-72 SIVKLIPPETARKYQ
+72 SVVRLIPPETARKYQ

-118 GFTIEPVVAAESAI
+118 GFNIEPVVAAESAI
-132 RGAIRTHYGAGRP
+132 RGAILKHYGGGRTR
-145 PELKQGDAGVSVESG
+145 ETGQGGADASVESV
-160 PTATRDQP
+160 PAARDELEGGKAEP
-168 ESGRA
+168 APVAIDDRGEAA
-173 RQASV
+173 RQ
-178 AMEDLGR
+178 
-185 AAREAPVVKLVNRIL
+185 APVVKLVNRIL

-214 PYEHELR
+214 PYEQELR
-221 VRFRIDGLLSTFMT
+221 VRFRIDGLLSTVMT
-235 PPRSQKD
+235 PPLSQKD

-263 DGRMKIRLTKEGR
+263 DGRMKIRLTREGR

-309 TQLGFEPNSL
+309 TQLGFEPDSL
-319 RRFEAAILKPY
+319 RRFESAILKPY

-372 PGINQVQVREQI
+372 PGINQVQVKEQI

-456 VQVICA
+456 VHLICA

-473 RQAAEPPVESLIE
+473 RQAAEPPVESLID
-486 AGFSPSEAPEILTYR
+486 AGFDPSEASRIPTYR

-524 IGDGLRELVL
+524 IGDGLRDLIL

-539 AQLKRMAIQ
+539 TQLKRMAIQ

-563 DGVTTLEEILRE
+563 DGVTTLDEILRE

>member
-6 GDLLVRENLITRQQL
+6 GDLLVRENLISRQQL
-21 RQALEFQRV
+21 RQALEYQKV

-36 YCLIQL
+36 FCLIQL
-42 GWVTGDD
+42 GWVTGED
-49 ISSILCRQF
+49 ISAILCRQF
-58 GLPSINLPFFKVDP
+58 GLPSINLPFFKVDT
-72 SIVKLIPPETARKYQ
+72 SVVKLIPPATARKYQ

-95 STLTVAT
+95 TTLTVAT

-132 RGAIRTHYGAGRP
+132 RGAIRKHYGTGRTL
-145 PELKQGDAGVSVESG
+145 ELKQGGAGASVEGG
-160 PTATRDQP
+160 PAARDEP
-168 ESGRA
+168 ARGRA
-173 RQASV
+173 KQAPV
-178 AMEDLGR
+178 AMEDPGQD
-185 AAREAPVVKLVNRIL
+185 AREAPVVKLVNRIL

-214 PYEHELR
+214 PYEQELR
-221 VRFRIDGLLSTFMT
+221 VRFRIDGLLRTVMT
-235 PPRSQKD
+235 PPLSQKD

-263 DGRMKIRLTKEGR
+263 DGRMKIRLTREGR
-276 VGDLDL
+276 GEDLDL

-294 VVLRLLDRDRLMLDM
+294 VVLRLLDRDRLVLDM
-309 TQLGFEPNSL
+309 TQLGFEPDSL
-319 RRFEAAILKPY
+319 RRFESAIRKPY

-372 PGINQVQVREQI
+372 PGINQVQVKEQI
-384 GLTFATALRAFLR
+384 GFTFATALRSFLR
-397 QDPNIVLVGEVRD
+397 QDPNIVLVGEMRD

-444 NMGVEPFLVATS
+444 NMGVEPFLVASS
-456 VQVICA
+456 VHLICA

-473 RQAAEPPVESLIE
+473 RQAAQPPVESLIE
-486 AGFSPSEAPEILTYR
+486 AGFSHSEAPQIVTYR

-524 IGDGLRELVL
+524 IGDGLRELIL
-534 RGGTS
+534 RGGNA
-539 AQLKRMAIQ
+539 AQLKQTAIRE
-548 DGMITLRASGLQKIR
+548 GMITLRASGLQKIR

>member
-1 MAVNL
+1 MAVKL
-6 GDLLVRENLITRQQL
+6 GDLLVRENLISRQQL
-21 RQALEFQRV
+21 RQALEYQKV

-36 YCLIQL
+36 YCLIRL
-42 GWVTGDD
+42 GWVTGED
-49 ISSILCRQF
+49 ISAILCRQF

-72 SIVKLIPPETARKYQ
+72 SVVNLIPPATARKYQ

-95 STLTVAT
+95 TTLTVAT

-132 RGAIRTHYGAGRP
+132 RGAIRKHYGAGRTL
-145 PELKQGDAGVSVESG
+145 ELKEGGAGASVEGG
-160 PTATRDQP
+160 PAVVREPGRHSSPEGRIAT
-168 ESGRA
+168 
-173 RQASV
+173 
-178 AMEDLGR
+178 EDLGQ

-214 PYEHELR
+214 PYEQELR
-221 VRFRIDGLLSTFMT
+221 VRFRIDGLLSTVMT
-235 PPRSQKD
+235 PPLSQKD

-294 VVLRLLDRDRLMLDM
+294 VVLRLLDRDRLVLDM
-309 TQLGFEPNSL
+309 TQLGFEPDSL
-319 RRFEAAILKPY
+319 RRFESAILKPY

-372 PGINQVQVREQI
+372 PGINQVQVKEQI
-384 GLTFATALRAFLR
+384 GFTFATALRSFLR
-397 QDPNIVLVGEVRD
+397 QDPNIVLVGEMRD

-456 VQVICA
+456 VHLICA

-473 RQAAEPPVESLIE
+473 RQAARPPVESLIE
-486 AGFSPSEAPEILTYR
+486 AGFSPSDAPQIVTYR
-501 GRGCDACNHTGYK
+501 GRGCGACNHTGYK

-524 IGDGLRELVL
+524 IGDGLRELIL
-534 RGGTS
+534 RGGDS
-539 AQLKRMAIQ
+539 AQLKQTAIR

-575 TAR
+575 TAG

>member
-1 MAVNL
+1 MAAKL
-6 GDLLVRENLITRQQL
+6 GDLLVTENLITRQQL
-21 RQALEFQRV
+21 GKALEYQRV
-30 HGGRLG
+30 RGGRLG

-42 GWVTGDD
+42 GWVTGED
-49 ISSILCRQF
+49 ISAILCRQF
-58 GLPSINLPFFKVDP
+58 GLPSINLPFFEVDP
-72 SIVKLIPPETARKYQ
+72 SIVKLIPLETARKYQ
-87 VLPLSREG
+87 VLPLSRAG
-95 STLTVAT
+95 STLTIAT

-107 VLAMDD
+107 VFAMDD

-118 GFTIEPVVAAESAI
+118 GFTIEPVVVAESAI
-132 RGAIRTHYGAGRP
+132 REAIQKYYGAGP
-145 PELKQGDAGVSVESG
+145 TPELKQGGAGATVESG
-160 PTATRDQP
+160 QPAGSEPGMGSATDRLIPP
-168 ESGRA
+168 EDSG
-173 RQASV
+173 QAD
-178 AMEDLGR
+178 E
-185 AAREAPVVKLVNRIL
+185 EAPVVKLVNRIL

-214 PYEHELR
+214 PYEQELR
-221 VRFRIDGLLSTFMT
+221 VRFRIDGLLSTVMT
-235 PPRSQKD
+235 PPLSLKD
-242 AVTSR
+242 TVTSR

-263 DGRMKIRLTKEGR
+263 DGRMKIRMKKEGR

-309 TQLGFEPNSL
+309 TQLGFESESL
-319 RRFEAAILKPY
+319 RRFESAILKPY

-352 RLNRMETN
+352 RLNRTDTN

-372 PGINQVQVREQI
+372 PGINQVQVKEQI

-444 NMGVEPFLVATS
+444 NMGVESFLVATS
-456 VQVICA
+456 VHLICA
-462 QRLVR
+462 QRLIR

-473 RQAAEPPVESLIE
+473 RQADDPPVEALID
-486 AGFSPSEAPEILTYR
+486 AGFAPAEAREILTYR

-514 GRVGLFEVME
+514 GRLGLFEVME
-524 IGDGLRELVL
+524 IGDGLRELIL
-534 RGGTS
+534 RGGSS
-539 AQLKRMAIQ
+539 AQLKQKAIQ
-548 DGMITLRASGLQKIR
+548 GGMITLRASGLQKIR
-563 DGVTTLEEILRE
+563 DGVTTLEEVLRE
-575 TAR
+575 TVK

>member
-1 MAVNL
+1 MPANL
-6 GDLLVRENLITRQQL
+6 GDLLVRENLISRQQL
-21 RQALEFQRV
+21 RQALEYQRV

-36 YCLIQL
+36 YCLIRL
-42 GWVTGDD
+42 GWVSGED
-49 ISSILCRQF
+49 ISAILCRQF

-72 SIVKLIPPETARKYQ
+72 SVVKLIPPETARKYQ
-87 VLPLSREG
+87 ILPLSRKG
-95 STLTVAT
+95 STLTVAA

-132 RGAIRTHYGAGRP
+132 RAAVRKHYGGGRTRELERAG
-145 PELKQGDAGVSVESG
+145 AGASVESG
-160 PTATRDQP
+160 PAARDQP
-168 ESGRA
+168 EWSRA
-173 RQASV
+173 TQAPV
-178 AMEDLGR
+178 AVEG
-185 AAREAPVVKLVNRIL
+185 AGQATEEAPVVKLVNRIL

-205 QGASDIHIE
+205 QRASDIHIE
-214 PYEHELR
+214 PYEQELR
-221 VRFRIDGLLSTFMT
+221 VRFRIDGLLSTVMT
-235 PPRSQKD
+235 PPLSQKD

-263 DGRMKIRLTKEGR
+263 DGRMKIRLAREGR
-276 VGDLDL
+276 VADLDL

-294 VVLRLLDRDRLMLDM
+294 VVLRLLDRDRLVLDM
-309 TQLGFEPNSL
+309 TRLGFEPDSL
-319 RRFEAAILKPY
+319 RRFESAILKPY

-372 PGINQVQVREQI
+372 PGINQVQVKESI

-456 VQVICA
+456 VHLICA

-486 AGFSPSEAPEILTYR
+486 AGFSPSEAPQILAWR

-524 IGDGLRELVL
+524 IGDGLRELIL
-534 RGGTS
+534 RGGTA
-539 AQLKRMAIQ
+539 AQLKQAAIRE
-548 DGMITLRASGLQKIR
+548 GMITLRASGLQKIR

>member
-1 MAVNL
+1 MAAKL
-6 GDLLVRENLITRQQL
+6 GDLLVTENLITRQQL
-21 RQALEFQRV
+21 GKALEYQRV
-30 HGGRLG
+30 RGGRLG

-42 GWVTGDD
+42 GWVTGED
-49 ISSILCRQF
+49 ISAILCRQF
-58 GLPSINLPFFKVDP
+58 GLPSINLPFFEVDP
-72 SIVKLIPPETARKYQ
+72 SIVKLIPLETARKYQ
-87 VLPLSREG
+87 VLPLSRAG
-95 STLTVAT
+95 STLTIAT

-107 VLAMDD
+107 VFAMDD

-118 GFTIEPVVAAESAI
+118 GFTIEPVVVAESAI
-132 RGAIRTHYGAGRP
+132 REAIQKYYGAGP
-145 PELKQGDAGVSVESG
+145 TPKLKQGGAGATVESG
-160 PTATRDQP
+160 QPARSEPGMGSATDRPIPP
-168 ESGRA
+168 EDSG
-173 RQASV
+173 QAD
-178 AMEDLGR
+178 E
-185 AAREAPVVKLVNRIL
+185 EAPVVKLVNRIL
-200 SSALK
+200 FSALK

-214 PYEHELR
+214 PYEQELR
-221 VRFRIDGLLSTFMT
+221 VRFRIDGLLSTVMT
-235 PPRSQKD
+235 PPLSLKD

-263 DGRMKIRLTKEGR
+263 DGRMKIRMKKEGR

-309 TQLGFEPNSL
+309 TQLGFESESL
-319 RRFEAAILKPY
+319 RRFESAILKPY

-352 RLNRMETN
+352 RLNRTDTN

-372 PGINQVQVREQI
+372 PGINQVQVKEQI

-444 NMGVEPFLVATS
+444 NMGVESFLVATS
-456 VQVICA
+456 VHLICA
-462 QRLVR
+462 QRLIR

-473 RQAAEPPVESLIE
+473 RQADDPPVEALID
-486 AGFSPSEAPEILTYR
+486 AGFAPSEAREILTYR

-524 IGDGLRELVL
+524 IGDGLRELIL
-534 RGGTS
+534 RGGSS
-539 AQLKRMAIQ
+539 AQLKQQAIQ
-548 DGMITLRASGLQKIR
+548 GGMITLRASGLQKIR
-563 DGVTTLEEILRE
+563 DGVTTLEEVLRE
-575 TAR
+575 TVK

>member
-1 MAVNL
+1 MPVNL
-6 GDLLVRENLITRQQL
+6 GDLLVRENLISRQQL
-21 RQALEFQRV
+21 RRALEYQRV

-49 ISSILCRQF
+49 ISAILCRQF
-58 GLPSINLPFFKVDP
+58 GLPSINLPVFRVNP
-72 SIVKLIPPETARKYQ
+72 SVVRLIPPETARKYQ
-87 VLPLSREG
+87 VLPLSRKG

-132 RGAIRTHYGAGRP
+132 RGAILKHYGGGRTR
-145 PELKQGDAGVSVESG
+145 ETGQGGADASVESV
-160 PTATRDQP
+160 PAARDELERDRAEP
-168 ESGRA
+168 APVAIDDRGEAA
-173 RQASV
+173 RQ
-178 AMEDLGR
+178 
-185 AAREAPVVKLVNRIL
+185 APVVKLVNRIL

-214 PYEHELR
+214 PYEQELR
-221 VRFRIDGLLSTFMT
+221 VRFRIDGLLSTVMT
-235 PPRSQKD
+235 PPLSQKD
-242 AVTSR
+242 ALTSR

-263 DGRMKIRLTKEGR
+263 DGRMKIRLTREGR

-309 TQLGFEPNSL
+309 TQLGFEPDSL
-319 RRFEAAILKPY
+319 RRFESAILKPY

-372 PGINQVQVREQI
+372 PGINQVQVKEQI

-456 VQVICA
+456 VHLICA

-473 RQAAEPPVESLIE
+473 RQAAEPPVESLID
-486 AGFSPSEAPEILTYR
+486 AGFDPSEASRIPTYR

-524 IGDGLRELVL
+524 IGDGLRDLIL

-539 AQLKRMAIQ
+539 TQLKRMAIQ

-563 DGVTTLEEILRE
+563 DGVTTLDEILRE

>member
-6 GDLLVRENLITRQQL
+6 GDLLVRENLISRQQL
-21 RQALEFQRV
+21 RQALEYQRA

-42 GWVTGDD
+42 GWVTGED
-49 ISSILCRQF
+49 ISAILCRQF
-58 GLPSINLPFFKVDP
+58 ALPSINLPFFKVDP
-72 SIVKLIPPETARKYQ
+72 SVVKLIPPETARKYQ

-118 GFTIEPVVAAESAI
+118 GFTIEPVVAAESAV
-132 RGAIRTHYGAGRP
+132 RGAIRKHYGGGRTLELEQGGAG
-145 PELKQGDAGVSVESG
+145 ASVESG
-160 PTATRDQP
+160 PAASDEP
-168 ESGRA
+168 ERGRA
-173 RQASV
+173 KQAPV
-178 AMEDLGR
+178 AVEDHGQ
-185 AAREAPVVKLVNRIL
+185 AALEAPVVKLVNRIL

-214 PYEHELR
+214 PYEQELR
-221 VRFRIDGLLSTFMT
+221 VRFRIDGLLSTVT
-235 PPRSQKD
+235 PPPLSQKD

-247 IKIMAKLDI
+247 IKIMANLDI

-276 VGDLDL
+276 VQDLDL

-309 TQLGFEPNSL
+309 TRLGFEPDSL

-456 VQVICA
+456 VHLICA

-467 RICRQC
+467 RICLQC

-486 AGFSPSEAPEILTYR
+486 AGFSPSEAPGILTYR
-501 GRGCDACNHTGYK
+501 GRGCDACNLTGYK

-524 IGDGLRELVL
+524 IGDGLRELIL

-539 AQLKRMAIQ
+539 GQLKQRAIQ

>member
-6 GDLLVRENLITRQQL
+6 GDLLVREHLISRQQL
-21 RQALEFQRV
+21 RQALEYQKV

-36 YCLIQL
+36 YCLIRL
-42 GWVTGDD
+42 GWVTGED
-49 ISSILCRQF
+49 ISAILCRQF

-72 SIVKLIPPETARKYQ
+72 SVVKLIPPDTARRYQ

-95 STLTVAT
+95 TTLTVAT

-118 GFTIEPVVAAESAI
+118 GFTIEPVVAAESAV
-132 RGAIRTHYGAGRP
+132 RAAIRKHYGAGRTL
-145 PELKQGDAGVSVESG
+145 ELTQGGAGASVESG
-160 PTATRDQP
+160 PAVRD
-168 ESGRA
+168 ELERGRA
-173 RQASV
+173 RQAPV
-178 AMEDLGR
+178 AMEDPGQ
-185 AAREAPVVKLVNRIL
+185 AAGEAPVVQLVNRIL
-200 SSALK
+200 SCALK

-214 PYEHELR
+214 PYEQELR
-221 VRFRIDGLLSTFMT
+221 VRFRIDGLLSTVMT
-235 PPRSQKD
+235 PPLSQRD

-263 DGRMKIRLTKEGR
+263 DGRMKIRLRKEGR

-309 TQLGFEPNSL
+309 TQLGFEPDSL
-319 RRFEAAILKPY
+319 RRFESAILRPY

-372 PGINQVQVREQI
+372 PGINQVQVKEQI

-397 QDPNIVLVGEVRD
+397 QDPNIVLVGEMRD

-444 NMGVEPFLVATS
+444 NMGVESFLVATS
-456 VQVICA
+456 VHLICA

-486 AGFSPSEAPEILTYR
+486 AGFSPSEAPAVLTYR

-524 IGDGLRELVL
+524 IGDGLRELIL
-534 RGGTS
+534 RGGSS
-539 AQLKRMAIQ
+539 AQLKQTAIQ

>member
-1 MAVNL
+1 MAAKL
-6 GDLLVRENLITRQQL
+6 GDLLVTENLITRQQL
-21 RQALEFQRV
+21 GKALEYQRV

-42 GWVTGDD
+42 GWVTGED
-49 ISSILCRQF
+49 ISAIICRQF
-58 GLPSINLPFFKVDP
+58 GLPSINLPFFEVDP
-72 SIVKLIPPETARKYQ
+72 SIVKLIPLETARKYQ
-87 VLPLSREG
+87 VLPLSRAG
-95 STLTVAT
+95 STLTIAT

-107 VLAMDD
+107 VFAIDD

-118 GFTIEPVVAAESAI
+118 GFTIEPVVVAESAI
-132 RGAIRTHYGAGRP
+132 REAIQKYYGAGP
-145 PELKQGDAGVSVESG
+145 TPKLKQGGAGATVESG
-160 PTATRDQP
+160 QPAGSEPGMGSATDRPIPP
-168 ESGRA
+168 EDSG
-173 RQASV
+173 QAD
-178 AMEDLGR
+178 E
-185 AAREAPVVKLVNRIL
+185 EAPVVKLVNRIL

-214 PYEHELR
+214 PYEQELR
-221 VRFRIDGLLSTFMT
+221 VRFRIDGLLSTVMT
-235 PPRSQKD
+235 PPLSLKD

-263 DGRMKIRLTKEGR
+263 DGRMKIRMKKEGR

-309 TQLGFEPNSL
+309 TQLGFESESL
-319 RRFEAAILKPY
+319 QRFESAILKPY

-352 RLNRMETN
+352 RLNRTDTN

-372 PGINQVQVREQI
+372 PGINQVQVKEQI

-444 NMGVEPFLVATS
+444 NMGVESFLVATS
-456 VQVICA
+456 VHLICA
-462 QRLVR
+462 QRLIR

-473 RQAAEPPVESLIE
+473 RQADDPPVGALID
-486 AGFSPSEAPEILTYR
+486 AGFAPSEAREILTYR

-524 IGDGLRELVL
+524 IGDGLRELIL
-534 RGGTS
+534 RGGSS
-539 AQLKRMAIQ
+539 AQLKQKAIQ
-548 DGMITLRASGLQKIR
+548 GGMITLRASGLQKIR
-563 DGVTTLEEILRE
+563 DGLTTLEEVLRE
-575 TAR
+575 TVK

>member
-1 MAVNL
+1 MPVNL
-6 GDLLVRENLITRQQL
+6 GDLLVRENLINRQQL
-21 RQALEFQRV
+21 RRALEYQRV

-36 YCLIQL
+36 YCLIRL

-49 ISSILCRQF
+49 ISAILCRQF
-58 GLPSINLPFFKVDP
+58 GLPSINLPVFRVNP
-72 SIVKLIPPETARKYQ
+72 SVVRLIPPETARKYQ

-132 RGAIRTHYGAGRP
+132 RGAILKHYGGGRTR
-145 PELKQGDAGVSVESG
+145 ETGQGGADASVESVPAARNELEG
-160 PTATRDQP
+160 GKAEPAPVAIDDRG
-168 ESGRA
+168 EAA
-173 RQASV
+173 RQ
-178 AMEDLGR
+178 
-185 AAREAPVVKLVNRIL
+185 APVVKLVNRIL

-214 PYEHELR
+214 PYEQELR
-221 VRFRIDGLLSTFMT
+221 VRFRIDGLLSTVMT
-235 PPRSQKD
+235 PPLSQKD

-263 DGRMKIRLTKEGR
+263 DGRMKIRLTREGR

-309 TQLGFEPNSL
+309 TQLGFEPDSL
-319 RRFEAAILKPY
+319 RRFESAILKPY

-360 ILTAEDPVEFNL
+360 ILTVEDPVEFNL
-372 PGINQVQVREQI
+372 PGINQVQVKEQI

-456 VQVICA
+456 VHLICA

-473 RQAAEPPVESLIE
+473 RQAAEPPVESLID
-486 AGFSPSEAPEILTYR
+486 AGFDPSEASRIPTYR

-524 IGDGLRELVL
+524 IGDGLRDLIL
-534 RGGTS
+534 LGGTS
-539 AQLKRMAIQ
+539 TQLKRTAIQ

-563 DGVTTLEEILRE
+563 DGVTTLDEILRE

>member
-6 GDLLVRENLITRQQL
+6 GDLLVRENLISRQQL
-21 RQALEFQRV
+21 RQALAYQKV

-36 YCLIQL
+36 YCLIRL
-42 GWVTGDD
+42 GWVTGED
-49 ISSILCRQF
+49 ISAILCRQF
-58 GLPSINLPFFKVDP
+58 GLPSINLPCFKVDP
-72 SIVKLIPPETARKYQ
+72 SVVKLIPPETAHKYK

-95 STLTVAT
+95 TTLTVAT

-118 GFTIEPVVAAESAI
+118 GFTIEPVVAAESAV
-132 RGAIRTHYGAGRP
+132 RGAIRKHYGAGRTL
-145 PELKQGDAGVSVESG
+145 ELKQGGAGASVESR
-160 PTATRDQP
+160 PAVRDEP
-168 ESGRA
+168 ERGRA
-173 RQASV
+173 RQTPV
-178 AMEDLGR
+178 AMEDPGQ
-185 AAREAPVVKLVNRIL
+185 AAGEAPVVQLVNRIL

-205 QGASDIHIE
+205 QGASDVHIE
-214 PYEHELR
+214 PYEQELR
-221 VRFRIDGLLSTFMT
+221 VRFRIDGLLSTVMT
-235 PPRSQKD
+235 PPLSQKD

-276 VGDLDL
+276 AGDLDL

-309 TQLGFEPNSL
+309 TQLGFESDSL
-319 RRFEAAILKPY
+319 RRFESAILKPY

-372 PGINQVQVREQI
+372 PGINQVQVKEQI
-384 GLTFATALRAFLR
+384 GLTFATALRSFLR
-397 QDPNIVLVGEVRD
+397 QDPNIVLVGEMRD

-432 TNDAASTVSRLT
+432 TNDAASTVIRLA
-444 NMGVEPFLVATS
+444 NMGVEPFLVASS
-456 VQVICA
+456 VHLICA

-473 RQAAEPPVESLIE
+473 RQAAESPVESLIE
-486 AGFSPSEAPEILTYR
+486 AGFSPSEAPAVLTYR
-501 GRGCDACNHTGYK
+501 GRGCEACNHTGYK

-524 IGDGLRELVL
+524 IGDGLRELIL
-534 RGGTS
+534 RGGNS
-539 AQLKRMAIQ
+539 AQLKQTAIQ

-575 TAR
+575 TAS